1 MHLKK
6 SLCAILS
13 LFLIVPSLSS
23 CDKLDSFFDQA
34 KSVGGDV
41 WSYVAKG
48 WDDVVSWGS
57 GVWNHASDFA
67 NDSWSSVNEW
77 GSSTWKSVAD
87 WSSNAGEATAQWG
100 KSVIDGVSGF
110 FCQAGDYVLSV
121 RDKIVGFGLKKGVD
135 HLDLLAPIQKG
146 DGDWSKYKGDDE
158 AITYSLFA
166 NQMAARY
173 DVFPAKVNIPNS
185 DEVYGYAFTDGTESY
200 VYNKGQSDEETY
212 LSTGFVSLVGEL
224 PISDEQASQG
234 LEIERCDDTDASDDH
249 YFYAFSCN
257 PFDTHVVFD
266 STYLKYGV
274 NSNHQLY
281 YEAQDDR
288 GVYDTSRGS
297 LYSYNSQSFILGQ
310 DDGFIP
316 TKGSVF
322 QEAFDFE
329 EWKSASFQSCAN
341 GFTIALQSLKNCVT
355 EALTTVRKVIRNL
368 ESQTI
373 LGYSLNDVKA
383 ALSGVHEDDVATINN
398 QEVAMHSVDNAIPTS
413 GASDL
418 SKWLVGIAVSM
429 VLLVN
434 LVMKV
439 VFPALAPL
447 AGATSGAAVET
458 FMQVVAHSH
467 NVKNLNWM
475 KIGIASASGALI
487 GACGFSAGEFSQ
499 TMLTSAVA
507 GLTESL
513 YRFLDGSN
521 FLQCALS
528 FISTFAISFVMI
540 GVFKTLAKTAG
551 KIVQKLAPNLSAKV
565 SEAFNGGVL
574 SIRGKVAV
582 KVEGIKSERIRNFA
596 KSVVAH
602 LMGVPVGEMETLALQ
617 SVKSLPGDD
626 NPYFVK
632 TDVDGNIL
640 SKRDLLANGGNGRLS
655 LSNLPDNPYQSLF
668 VDKNGKPLAF
678 LNIVNGKI
686 QFENAAWANVV
697 LSSEAGLVASRA
709 KNFSGADRLLCE
721 ELIRHDTSIPSKV
734 YDYFS
739 LNGIDLSTLKLQEVK
754 DMRSALGL
762 TWHEGEDGYTLYLVE
777 TALHQVISHMGG
789 FAYAKAAAVFNVP
802 STLLFLGA

>member
-23 CDKLDSFFDQA
+23 CDEMGSFLDQA
-34 KSVGGDV
+34 KSVGEDV
-41 WSYVAKG
+41 WSNVTKG
-48 WDDVVSWGS
+48 WNDVVSWGS
-57 GVWNHASDFA
+57 GVWDNACDFA
-67 NDSWSSVNEW
+67 NDSWSSMSEW
-77 GSSTWKSVAD
+77 GNSTWNAVAD
-87 WSSNAGEATAQWG
+87 WSSNVGEATAQWG
-100 KSVIDGVSGF
+100 KSVIDGVNGF

-185 DEVYGYAFTDGTESY
+185 DEVYGYGFTDGTESY
-200 VYNKGQSDEETY
+200 VYNKGQEDEVTY

-224 PISDEQASQG
+224 PISEEQASKG
-234 LEIERCDDTDASDDH
+234 LEIERCDDTDVSNEH

-274 NSNHQLY
+274 NADHQLY
-281 YEAQDDR
+281 YEAQEDK

-297 LYSYNSQSFILGQ
+297 LYSYNTQSFLLGQ
-310 DDGFIP
+310 DDGFVP

-329 EWKSASFQSCAN
+329 EWKSSSFQDCAS
-341 GFTIALQSLKNCVT
+341 GFTVALQSLKNCVT
-355 EALTTVRKVIRNL
+355 EALTTVRTVIRNL

-373 LGYSLNDVKA
+373 LGYSLSDVKA
-383 ALSGVHEDDVATINN
+383 ALGNVHEDDVATINN
-398 QEVAMHSVDNAIPTS
+398 QEVAMHSVDNAVPTS
-413 GASDL
+413 GASDV
-418 SKWLVGIAVSM
+418 SKWLVGIAVSL

-439 VFPALAPL
+439 VFPTLAPL

-458 FMQVVAHSH
+458 FMQVVVHSH

-487 GACGFSAGEFSQ
+487 GACGFAEGEFSQ

-521 FLQCALS
+521 FLECALS
-528 FISTFAISFVMI
+528 FISTFALSFVLI
-540 GVFKTLAKTAG
+540 GVFKVLSKTAG
-551 KIVQKLAPNLSAKV
+551 KIAQKIAPNFSAKV
-565 SEAFNGGVL
+565 TKALDDGVL
-574 SIRGKVAV
+574 SIRGKVAM
-582 KVEGIKSERIRNFA
+582 KVETIKSERIRTFA

-602 LMGVPVGEMETLALQ
+602 LMGVPVGEVETLALQ

-626 NPYFVK
+626 NPYFIK
-632 TDVDGNIL
+632 TDVEGNIL
-640 SKRDLLANGGNGRLS
+640 SKSDLLANGGNGRLC
-655 LSNLPDNPYQSLF
+655 LSNLPNNPYQSLF
-668 VDKNGKPLAF
+668 VDKNGNPLAY
-678 LNIVNGKI
+678 LEIVNGKI
-686 QFENAAWANVV
+686 QFGDASWANVV

-709 KNFSGADRLLCE
+709 KNFAGADRQLYE
-721 ELIRHDTSIPSKV
+721 ELIKHDASIPSKI

-739 LNGIDLSTLKLQEVK
+739 VNGIDLSTLTLQEVK

-802 STLLFLGA
+802 ATLLFMGA